1 MKFVDRVLN
10 LIGFEEEEEEIA
22 VHEATPQGVNEERQ
36 RRRTPLVSL
45 PGTGLQRGMHM
56 VVVDPLSFD
65 EVRAIADQV
74 KGRRPVIL
82 NLEGM
87 EKETAQKI
95 LNFLSGA
102 VYALDGRLE
111 RVGTGIFLVAPA
123 NVEVERDEPPKAEDV
138 RSNFFGG

>member
-1 MKFVDRVLN
+1 MKLVDRFLN
-10 LIGFEEEEEEIA
+10 LIGFEEEEEDVVVETA
-22 VHEATPQGVNEERQ
+22 PASTAHEDKQ
-36 RRRTPLVSL
+36 RRRTPLVTL
-45 PGTGLQRGMHM
+45 PGAGTQRGMHM

-65 EVRAIADQV
+65 EVRAIADQI
-74 KGRRPVIL
+74 KSRRPVIL

-87 EKETAQKI
+87 EKDTAQKI

-123 NVEVERDEPPKAEDV
+123 NIEVERDEATKTEDV
-138 RSNFFGG
+138 RSSFFGG

>member
-1 MKFVDRVLN
+1 MKLMDRFLN
-10 LIGFEEEEEEIA
+10 LIGFEEEEVEVET
-22 VHEATPQGVNEERQ
+22 TPAPSEERQ

-45 PGTGLQRGMHM
+45 PGAGGNKGMHV

-65 EVRAIADQV
+65 EVRAIADQI

-87 EKETAQKI
+87 DKETAQRI

-111 RVGTGIFLVAPA
+111 RIGSGIFLATPA
-123 NVEVERDEPPKAEDV
+123 NIEVDMDEPRQAEA
-138 RSNFFGG
+138 RETNFFGG